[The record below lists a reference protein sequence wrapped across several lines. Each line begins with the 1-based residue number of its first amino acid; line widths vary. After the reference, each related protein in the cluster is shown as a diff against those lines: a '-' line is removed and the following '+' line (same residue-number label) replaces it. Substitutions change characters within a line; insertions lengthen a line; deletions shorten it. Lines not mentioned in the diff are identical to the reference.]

1 MGFAVTTDPFT
12 AADLAPMIPEIWPPL
27 VLEELFAKAVAA
39 SFFTDLSEYMRDAGD
54 IANVPDVFTNSFTKQ
69 TQSTQGAEITTNG
82 PAQVQIALSINT
94 HDYVAFIIGDKDAK
108 QLLKSYNFNTV
119 YTRKAAGVLRTAL
132 EDALFGLWSG
142 LSTNVVGDTAT
153 VLSDSEIR
161 QGIYSLENANFDTLD
176 GDTAFF
182 FHPYTFYVQLG
193 AVAKYY
199 DQSQRGPNSASG
211 FIQSGYMG
219 GSGNYQTG
227 LRGVLYGIPT
237 FVSPRIVSGLQTYR
251 NLLAHRSAFGYATQY
266 QTSPLSQTM
275 EESRVRAQTSYELR
289 NLGWLTVVDMIY
301 GVIEMRDPAAVVLN
315 GSSAFIGS

>member
-1 MGFAVTTDPFT
+1 MGFAVTSDPFT
-12 AADLAPMIPEIWPPL
+12 ATDLAPMIPEVWPPM
-27 VLEELFAKAVAA
+27 VLEELFSKAVAA
-39 SFFTDLSEYMRDAGD
+39 RFFTDLSEYMRDAGD
-54 IANVPDVFTNSFTKQ
+54 IANIPDVFTNTFTKQ
-69 TQSTQGAEITTNG
+69 TQSTQGAEITTAG
-82 PAQVQIALSINT
+82 PAQVAVQLSINT

-119 YTRKAAGVLRTAL
+119 YTKKCAGILRTAL
-132 EDALFGLWSG
+132 EDGLLGLWSG

-161 QGIYSLENANFDTLD
+161 QGIYALENANFDTMD
-176 GDTAFF
+176 GDCAFF

-199 DQSQRGPNSASG
+199 DASIRGGNNSG
-211 FIQSGYMG
+211 FVQTGYQG
-219 GSGNYQTG
+219 GMGNYQTG

-237 FVSPRIVSGLQTYR
+237 YVTPRVVSGLQTYR
-251 NLLAHRSAFGYATQY
+251 NLLAHRSAFGFATQY
-266 QTSPLSQTM
+266 QVSPLSQTM
-275 EESRVRAQTSYELR
+275 EENRVRAQTSYELR

-301 GVIEMRDPAAVVLN
+301 GVVEMRDPAAVVLN